1 MSTARLLSHAHFLW
15 LRISSFIVSVGACEA
30 PAFNSMD
37 FPPDP
42 QAEGPPGPPEVIA
55 AQKAEASDFSSPPA
69 VPPGT
74 GKGIDSKVSAPP
86 TEISQAPAAERA
98 TPPLGPSF
106 RAADLK
112 RALYDPNAKLVDLFG
127 DLEPKLMLDAIT
139 ETFWESCPEF

>member
-1 MSTARLLSHAHFLW
+1 
-15 LRISSFIVSVGACEA
+15 
-30 PAFNSMD
+30 MD
-37 FPPDP
+37 FSPDPDP

-55 AQKAEASDFSSPPA
+55 AQKAEASDFSSLPA

-74 GKGIDSKVSAPP
+74 GKVSAPP

-98 TPPLGPSF
+98 TPSLGPSF

-139 ETFWESCPEF
+139 ETFWESCPDF